1 MVRKIPFSNTIAAVA
16 FVRLPINVAT
26 SELSAGEIAGQ
37 RLRQGRGAWARHRGL
52 LAELVRRDLSARYR
66 GSRLG
71 ILWSLFNP
79 LVYMIVYSIVFSQ
92 FMRFPIQGA
101 AYPVFLLSGLL
112 AWNFFSQALT
122 ASVNS
127 ILGNASVV
135 KKVAFPWVLLTLS
148 AVLAAFINYLISLV
162 LLVPVVLIFKA
173 PLGVPL
179 LTLPL
184 LVLITF
190 ALTLGLG
197 LLVAAGNVYFRDIEY
212 LLNIVL
218 QVGFF
223 LTPII
228 YSLDLV
234 TAKAGQGLK
243 GQVFYTVLRVNPMAW
258 IAIGFQDVIAFN
270 RLPVHWHG
278 LLYSAAVSL
287 MMLGI
292 GVVVFERLQGKFA
305 EEL

>member
-1 MVRKIPFSNTIAAVA
+1 
-16 FVRLPINVAT
+16 VAT
-26 SELSAGEIAGQ
+26 SDLSAGEIAGQ
-37 RLRQGRGAWARHRGL
+37 RFRRGRSAWSRHRGL

-71 ILWSLFNP
+71 ILWSLLNP
-79 LVYMIVYSIVFSQ
+79 LVYMVVYSIVFSQ
-92 FMRFPIQGA
+92 FIRFPIQGA

-112 AWNFFSQALT
+112 AWNFFSQALI

-148 AVLAAFINYLISLV
+148 AVVAAFINYLISLV

-179 LTLPL
+179 LTLP
-184 LVLITF
+184 VLILITL

-234 TAKAGQGLK
+234 TTKAGQGFK
-243 GQVFYTVLRVNPMAW
+243 GQIFYTVLRVNPMAW

-270 RLPVHWHG
+270 RMPAHWQG

-287 MMLGI
+287 VTLVI